1 MSNNPFIGLSGAKKS
16 NNPFMGLSSQGGQG
30 SQEDPNVAPRGFQG
44 PSGSSMSQPSGMAG
58 TLSSFLDPVGAIA
71 RDPQGAAQSS
81 SGFMDKVEIMN
92 RGFQR
97 VALGGLQLLNR
108 GVRETAGRFSDS
120 INQDSLAL
128 DRRIDASN
136 QRGEQRYQ
144 DAYARTPSL
153 TADIIGKVGGAV
165 LGTAPLMGSGGGALA
180 TIGRG
185 IAGGVLGGAEDYSA
199 NDKERMG
206 KMAMGGA
213 LGGALSGAAVG
224 ISAAGQSL
232 FPSIGTSSFVK
243 KMFQPKAAAIQDRAS
258 DIVTDAG
265 DDVGAAL
272 AKVRKVQAEGTMGR
286 TPGEAIPGVV
296 TRAHE
301 LSSVADDID
310 KAAVSKVAQA
320 SQNYGK
326 KEIYSAIARM
336 ATPKVKTL
344 QNDSF
349 KAMEEEFVS
358 PEGVLSN
365 TPSKVAVEKTSPIVS
380 SSGAPIK
387 TLEMTDK
394 YIPEIIKDDKIL
406 TSNFKKVMAA
416 QSEKWNNLPS
426 NSVAKLH
433 KVKDL
438 IDDELYKA
446 EPNKAGV
453 ITKEISPDREN
464 ALIEA
469 KNKLTRTLEQ
479 SPSYNAAMA
488 ATQKIKTQEWYE
500 AAVRSKAVKAGQ
512 GGKLSV
518 DELHQALFNTTAQKQ
533 KFIRDVAATGGNPE
547 QAQKVLQLSDSLR
560 QSPTMRILK
569 RMNDGESI
577 VAVYGKDVGVIQKF
591 ISKLTVDKY
600 RKALLDVTL
609 SGDQWA
615 DDIAKVLSTKGEI
628 PKAKEFYKMILK
640 VSGQGAATAAT
651 TEQARKMNYG
661 VQR

>member
-16 NNPFMGLSSQGGQG
+16 NNPFIGLSPQGGQG
-30 SQEDPNVAPRGFQG
+30 YQEDPNVAPQGSQG
-44 PSGSSMSQPSGMAG
+44 PSGSSMGQPSDITGML
-58 TLSSFLDPVGAIA
+58 TSFLDPVGAIA

-199 NDKERMG
+199 NDNERMG

-224 ISAAGQSL
+224 ISAVGQSL

-258 DIVTDAG
+258 DIVTDSG

-286 TPGEAIPGVV
+286 TPGEAIPGPV
-296 TRAHE
+296 TRSHE
-301 LSSVADDID
+301 LSSVADDMD

-326 KEIYSAIARM
+326 KEIYSAISQM

-344 QNDSF
+344 QRDSF
-349 KAMEEEFVS
+349 RAMAEEYIDNSGKLTTAAPTIEKRS
-358 PEGVLSN
+358 VLGEIGATEQYVPDVIKSN
-365 TPSKVAVEKTSPIVS
+365 R
-380 SSGAPIK
+380 
-387 TLEMTDK
+387 
-394 YIPEIIKDDKIL
+394 IL
-406 TSNFKKVMAA
+406 TQKYKDVMNAESSA
-416 QSEKWNNLPS
+416 VRSLPE
-426 NSVAKLH
+426 NSVAKWH
-433 KVKDL
+433 KIKDA
-438 IDDELYKA
+438 IDDDLYKA

-453 ITKEISPDREN
+453 IAKEISPDRKN

-469 KNKLTRTLEQ
+469 KTKLTSMLEQ

-488 ATQKIKTQEWYE
+488 ATQKMKTQEYYE
-500 AAVRSKAVKAGQ
+500 TLVRSKAIKAGQ

-518 DELHQALFNTTAQKQ
+518 DELHQMLFNTKAQQK
-533 KFIRDVAATGGNPE
+533 KFIRDVAATGGDPE

-560 QSPTMRILK
+560 QSPLARVLK

-628 PKAKEFYKMILK
+628 PKAKEFYRMILK
-640 VSGQGAATAAT
+640 VSGQGAATAAS